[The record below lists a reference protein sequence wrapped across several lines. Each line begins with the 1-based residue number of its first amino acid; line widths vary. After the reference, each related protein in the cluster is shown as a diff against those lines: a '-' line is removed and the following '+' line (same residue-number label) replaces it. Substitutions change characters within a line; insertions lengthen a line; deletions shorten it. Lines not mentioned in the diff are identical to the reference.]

1 MPGQPEPSTSTGW
14 SGIAARDQ
22 LVEQVVEVHP
32 DGATALTAPH
42 FYVHDQRSAGLGL
55 ALLEQLVAAGDSRPV
70 RAVVVLAT
78 QYPLEAVGEIAE
90 AMAQL
95 AVRRVE
101 VRLSPFGGEDLS
113 ARQIRRG
120 LDRYRAFTDAGLSV
134 TAGWAGLVGQTAL
147 ARGVVDHY
155 SVGVAERER
164 LDHKAA
170 LNTQQKPPRVDENGK
185 RLPQGSKTRIYLPGL
200 MLSTP
205 AATGELLIA
214 DTAVR
219 TRVGC
224 RIGRCGSSING
235 PMLDPR
241 QHYLHSHAT
250 YAAG

>member
-113 ARQIRRG
+113 ARHQ
-120 LDRYRAFTDAGLSV
+120 
-134 TAGWAGLVGQTAL
+134 
-147 ARGVVDHY
+147 AR
-155 SVGVAERER
+155 
-164 LDHKAA
+164 
-170 LNTQQKPPRVDENGK
+170 PP
-185 RLPQGSKTRIYLPGL
+185 T
-200 MLSTP
+200 
-205 AATGELLIA
+205 ATGRSP
-214 DTAVR
+214 TP
-219 TRVGC
+219 GC
-224 RIGRCGSSING
+224 R
-235 PMLDPR
+235 
-241 QHYLHSHAT
+241 
-250 YAAG
+250 